1 MDKRVKSGFT
11 LVEILIVVVILGI
24 LAAVVVPQFAQS
36 TQQAAQ
42 AQTVTQLQNIRAMTE
57 LYANQSNGDYP
68 SVVAGPG
75 DPGWAELL
83 APGYL
88 RSPPK
93 NMWVAGANSDVIAL
107 GNVADAVYQQAHG
120 WIFDPSTG
128 EVLAGSFTASD
139 QYLPKP

>member
-1 MDKRVKSGFT
+1 MRAKHGFT

-24 LAAVVVPQFAQS
+24 LAAVIVPQFAQS
-36 TQQAAQ
+36 AQQAAQ
-42 AQTVTQLQNIRAMTE
+42 AQTITQLQNIRAMVE

-68 SVVAGPG
+68 NVVAGPG

-83 APGYL
+83 SPGFLRQAP
-88 RSPPK
+88 R
-93 NMWVAGANSDVIAL
+93 NMWVAGANSGVIVL
-107 GNVADAVYQQAHG
+107 GNTADAAYQQAHG

-139 QYLPKP
+139 LYLPKP